1 MNNKQRLQQSRQFWD
16 SQADT
21 FDDEPDHGLRT
32 PMIRQAW
39 SDLLQQWLP
48 ANPVSILDI
57 GCGTGSLS
65 VLMAAMNHSVVG
77 IDLSQAMITLA
88 QAKAKAAGHSITFKI
103 MDAYNP
109 QLAEKQF
116 EVIVCR
122 HLLWA
127 MPSTQT
133 ALQRWARLL
142 VPGGRMLLV
151 EGFWH
156 TGGGL
161 HSEQVV
167 HALPATFTT
176 IKVENLSDNAALWG
190 TKVQDERYLVVA
202 DNSLNL

>member
-32 PMIRQAW
+32 PIVYQAW

-48 ANPVSILDI
+48 AKPVSILDI

-65 VLMAAMNHSVVG
+65 VLMAAMNHQVMG
-77 IDLSQAMITLA
+77 IDLSEAMIAQA
-88 QAKAKAAGHSITFKI
+88 QAKAKTAGHAISFKV
-103 MDAYNP
+103 MDAFNP

-127 MPSTQT
+127 MPSIPT
-133 ALQRWARLL
+133 ALQRWAQLL

-151 EGFWH
+151 EGFWQ

-167 HALPATFTT
+167 RALPATFTT

-190 TKVQDERYLVVA
+190 TQVHDERYLVVA
-202 DNSLNL
+202 D